1 MGAFLGPTGGFLIG
15 MPIGAFVTGWLAR
28 RLAGRAPGTWAGVA
42 GYAVACVVGGIAV
55 VYACGVPWLASVA
68 KMDLGK
74 AALAVAV
81 FVPGDL
87 IKAAVAAWVAS
98 RVARVWPMPGR

>member
-1 MGAFLGPTGGFLIG
+1 

-28 RLAGRAPGTWAGVA
+28 GWRAGRLAPGPAWRAH
-42 GYAVACVVGGIAV
+42 AVACVVGGIAV

>member
-1 MGAFLGPTGGFLIG
+1 
-15 MPIGAFVTGWLAR
+15 MPA
-28 RLAGRAPGTWAGVA
+28 
-42 GYAVACVVGGIAV
+42 
-55 VYACGVPWLASVA
+55 GVPWLASVA

>member
-1 MGAFLGPTGGFLIG
+1 M
-15 MPIGAFVTGWLAR
+15 
-28 RLAGRAPGTWAGVA
+28 A

-87 IKAAVAAWVAS
+87 IKAAVAAWWRRAWRAS
-98 RVARVWPMPGR
+98 GPCRAVEARGRTHEDRNPQLTHGAFQYKFAIDECVR